1 MDELYFKILITAVA
15 VIVLPLLAWG
25 MNYLVNYL
33 KEKASYIENETIRE
47 AVLKAIDIVEQVVLY
62 VMQTYV
68 DALKR
73 KGEFD
78 EEAQK
83 AAFQM
88 AKEKAKNLITE
99 EMQKTIEN
107 GYGDFDTWLETRI
120 EQTVRETKLTN

>member
-1 MDELYFKILITAVA
+1 MDYEIILATIIAAV
-15 VIVLPLLAWG
+15 VLPLLAWG
-25 MNYLVNYL
+25 MVTLVNYL
-33 KEKASYIENETIRE
+33 KEKASYIEDETIRE
-47 AVLKAIDIVEQVVLY
+47 AVLKAIDIVEQAVLY

-78 EEAQK
+78 IKAQEE
-83 AAFQM
+83 AFQM
-88 AKEKAKNLITE
+88 AKEKAKDLITE
-99 EMQKTIEN
+99 EMRKTIEN